1 MDLFDTSPSSS
12 PRIGGRS
19 PGNNDGSMNSMNWL
33 LGDTGAKSTNS
44 SVNSNGSSS
53 NNANYQT
60 FSRSSDM
67 SARVPSR
74 HNSFNSG
81 SRNASVSNIASNQN
95 NLDRTTESLRQK
107 TFFQQKL
114 YHTGINLSH
123 SSNGSN
129 HHMFHIS
136 SSGLSLHNIGEEN
149 LRGSLAGNG
158 EINEK
163 NSVSPKNV
171 KTERKDQSNVVTQSV
186 LSCTKNISGLYGLE
200 VWRFDQSTGELIN
213 SPIISQGDEE
223 SHGVSERTSSGMFIQ
238 RTTQE
243 ADPYSPDFNSE
254 ARDAFERLTDPCR
267 LDHIYPSNTRP
278 GVGLAGLLWSEAS
291 TSNAMKAVR
300 NGVQSIRG
308 VPSIRRFTS
317 EIKETLKES
326 NDHIVWREVNTLA
339 QDPLQPYDERLQL
352 YANAGFSLAA
362 GIPYDIHGS
371 RGIIIFFA
379 NPHMNHK
386 ILRCD
391 TNSRLI
397 QFASQ
402 LIGASVAV
410 HEPLREAELMKSVRP
425 VQNWRRLRTK
435 IMAFIRFQRP
445 LMKKRRRDRSNSFSP
460 QMRRSNSFHL
470 GLRKVRSFVAGGM
483 RREMSFR
490 MMCEVTTRV
499 KKDIATSVNDAQYAL
514 KARGMKWWR
523 KIHGGN
529 AGIPPPFNLI
539 QCVWTFIGSMTTHA
553 ILSWM
558 NEAIAARSAGEL
570 TLIFAPLGAL
580 TTLQYNL
587 TAAPPSQPRNAL
599 FSQIISMFTVYSL
612 YQFPSLDSW
621 HRTALAPAIV
631 ETVTAKLGII
641 HPPSGASAIA
651 FAADLYGIEH
661 MGVFLLGV
669 CVAITTA
676 IIINNLSDKRQ
687 YPTNWPI
694 LRAINAMYNS
704 SPNGK

>member
-1 MDLFDTSPSSS
+1 
-12 PRIGGRS
+12 
-19 PGNNDGSMNSMNWL
+19 
-33 LGDTGAKSTNS
+33 
-44 SVNSNGSSS
+44 
-53 NNANYQT
+53 
-60 FSRSSDM
+60 
-67 SARVPSR
+67 
-74 HNSFNSG
+74 
-81 SRNASVSNIASNQN
+81 
-95 NLDRTTESLRQK
+95 
-107 TFFQQKL
+107 
-114 YHTGINLSH
+114 
-123 SSNGSN
+123 
-129 HHMFHIS
+129 
-136 SSGLSLHNIGEEN
+136 
-149 LRGSLAGNG
+149 
-158 EINEK
+158 
-163 NSVSPKNV
+163 
-171 KTERKDQSNVVTQSV
+171 
-186 LSCTKNISGLYGLE
+186 
-200 VWRFDQSTGELIN
+200 
-213 SPIISQGDEE
+213 
-223 SHGVSERTSSGMFIQ
+223 
-238 RTTQE
+238 
-243 ADPYSPDFNSE
+243 
-254 ARDAFERLTDPCR
+254 
-267 LDHIYPSNTRP
+267 
-278 GVGLAGLLWSEAS
+278 
-291 TSNAMKAVR
+291 
-300 NGVQSIRG
+300 
-308 VPSIRRFTS
+308 
-317 EIKETLKES
+317 
-326 NDHIVWREVNTLA
+326 
-339 QDPLQPYDERLQL
+339 
-352 YANAGFSLAA
+352 
-362 GIPYDIHGS
+362 
-371 RGIIIFFA
+371 
-379 NPHMNHK
+379 
-386 ILRCD
+386 
-391 TNSRLI
+391 
-397 QFASQ
+397 
-402 LIGASVAV
+402 
-410 HEPLREAELMKSVRP
+410 
-425 VQNWRRLRTK
+425 
-435 IMAFIRFQRP
+435 
-445 LMKKRRRDRSNSFSP
+445 
-460 QMRRSNSFHL
+460 
-470 GLRKVRSFVAGGM
+470 
-483 RREMSFR
+483 